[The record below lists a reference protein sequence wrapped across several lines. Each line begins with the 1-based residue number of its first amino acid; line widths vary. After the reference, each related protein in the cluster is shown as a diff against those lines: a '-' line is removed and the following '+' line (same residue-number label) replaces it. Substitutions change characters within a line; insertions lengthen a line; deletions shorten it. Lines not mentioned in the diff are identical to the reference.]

1 MKRWLILL
9 LILGV
14 SGVALYY
21 AQRQKETP
29 VGPQAIVNAL
39 AQTERE
45 ISRVPAG
52 MVRLSDSEEIS
63 AGEAMAQNYVAQRG
77 TLSAADVAIENYVG
91 EVGGV
96 VAGHARRKLIYKFHY
111 IPNANFV
118 NAFALPGGHVFLGKG
133 MLQLMDSEDE
143 LASVLGHEVE
153 HVENY
158 HCNERIAL
166 EARLR
171 HLPLGGLVTL
181 PIQLFQVGYSKEQE
195 MEADRDG
202 TTLAVMAGY
211 SPQGAIRMFQAFA
224 KLQHTYVTKAQSPDQ
239 ELSRVAIQGIVGYF
253 RSHPLPE
260 EREAQIRRIMVS
272 RNWPQPQ
279 EKKLRVGPEPA
290 KTASTKP
297 VS

>member
-1 MKRWLILL
+1 MKRWLMLI

-21 AQRQKETP
+21 AQRQKETA
-29 VGPQAIVNAL
+29 VGPEAVVNAL

-45 ISRVPAG
+45 ISRLPAG
-52 MVRLSDSEEIS
+52 IVRLSDAEEIS
-63 AGEAMAQNYVAQRG
+63 SGDAMAQNYLAQRG
-77 TLSAADVAIENYVG
+77 KLSDADLEIENYVA
-91 EVGGV
+91 EVGRV
-96 VAGHARRKLIYKFHY
+96 VAAHARRKLTYRFHY

-143 LASVLGHEVE
+143 LAGVLGHEVE

-158 HCNERIAL
+158 HCNERVAL

-181 PIQLFQVGYSKEQE
+181 PVQLFQVGYGKEQE
-195 MEADRDG
+195 LEADRDG
-202 TTLAVMAGY
+202 AGLAVMAGY

-224 KLQHTYVTKAQSPDQ
+224 KLHRTYVSKAQSPDQ
-239 ELSRVAIQGIVGYF
+239 ELSQVAIQGIVGYF

-260 EREAQIRRIMVS
+260 EREAQIRRIIAS
-272 RNWPQPQ
+272 RNWPEPP
-279 EKKLRVGPEPA
+279 ERKLRAGAEPA
-290 KTASTKP
+290 KT
-297 VS
+297 VSATH

>member
-1 MKRWLILL
+1 MKRWLVLL
-9 LILGV
+9 FILGV

-29 VGPQAIVNAL
+29 VGPQAVVNAL

-45 ISRVPAG
+45 ISRLPAG
-52 MVRLSDSEEIS
+52 IVRLSDAEETS
-63 AGEAMAQNYVAQRG
+63 AGDAMAQNYLAQRG
-77 TLSAADVAIENYVG
+77 TLSAADVAIENYVA

-96 VAGHARRKLIYKFHY
+96 VAAHARRSLSYRFHY

-181 PIQLFQVGYSKEQE
+181 PVQLFQVGYSKEQE

-202 TTLAVMAGY
+202 AALAVAAGY

-224 KLQHTYVTKAQSPDQ
+224 KLHHTYVAKAQSPDQ
-239 ELSRVAIQGIVGYF
+239 ELSQVAIQGIVGYF

-260 EREAQIRRIMVS
+260 EREAQIRRIKAS

-279 EKKLRVGPEPA
+279 EKKLRVAPEPA
-290 KTASTKP
+290 KTAATGH
-297 VS
+297 